1 MIKHIKLEGACRV
14 EFIFLCGTDFFLCL
28 NLKQWDQ
35 FAVTALRA
43 FSVKI
48 VGVAKST
55 IRVKKIEIVRCSN
68 QS

>member
-1 MIKHIKLEGACRV
+1 MWNSSFYVAQIS
-14 EFIFLCGTDFFLCL
+14 FLCL

-55 IRVKKIEIVRCSN
+55 IRVKK
-68 QS
+68 